1 MFLSILVIISHIRKD
16 NEFVGVMLPGMTF
29 TIEPILCLGEPT
41 YKVLNDQWTA
51 VTKDRSRAAQ
61 FEHTIL
67 ISTQG
72 VDILTLPDSHQC
84 REKSDQ
90 KPVAE

>member
-1 MFLSILVIISHIRKD
+1 MFLLIFVIIFRIRKD

-29 TIEPILCLGEPT
+29 TIEPILCLGRPT
-41 YKVLNDQWTA
+41 YKILDDQWTA
-51 VTKDRSRAAQ
+51 VTKDSSRAAQ

-84 REKSDQ
+84 QEQSDQ